1 MRLSLTPNP
10 LQSPV
15 DYGHK
20 SNGAQTRLSVGIAA
34 YNEAANIGRLIERVQ
49 LDIGETGRILVVCSG
64 CTDKTSEIVAGYS
77 RLDPRVRLVI
87 EENRNG
93 KSSAINKILSEF
105 MGDMLLLVSA
115 DVLPELGCI
124 PAMVSAMES
133 DPSIGVVS
141 SRPNPVNGNH
151 CLTGHLGHLYWR
163 LHHET
168 LSLLDASNQ
177 NTHGGEAILLRRGV
191 VNSIPSDCI
200 NDDAYIGVQAVLRGF
215 RVRYCAEARVKTRTP
230 DRITEL
236 IEQRRRIIA
245 GHARVKRHTGK
256 FPKVLTTL
264 SFQDPSKFMQVL
276 TSELRSH
283 PRSLPSFLVALY
295 LEAVSGM
302 LAIVDG
308 VAGREHV
315 IWNTAKTTKL
325 IPD

>member
-15 DYGHK
+15 DYGRK

-64 CTDKTSEIVAGYS
+64 CSDKTSEIVAGYS

-177 NTHGGEAILLRRGV
+177 NTHGGEAGLVPLGAV
-191 VNSIPSDCI
+191 PTIPRDCI
-200 NDDAYIGVQAVLRGF
+200 NADAYISEHAARKGDI
-215 RVRYCAEARVKTRTP
+215 VRHWAHTKDLAKTP
-230 DRITEL
+230 RIMTEL
-236 IEQRRRIIA
+236 I
-245 GHARVKRHTGK
+245 
-256 FPKVLTTL
+256 
-264 SFQDPSKFMQVL
+264 
-276 TSELRSH
+276 
-283 PRSLPSFLVALY
+283 
-295 LEAVSGM
+295 
-302 LAIVDG
+302 
-308 VAGREHV
+308 
-315 IWNTAKTTKL
+315 
-325 IPD
+325 